1 MELFRKLIFAAAAA
15 GLIAGVFV
23 TVVHQVATVPVILK
37 AEVYEK
43 AADEA
48 ATSSAA
54 ATTPMMAATTTTESA
69 DAAAGTGGSVENMP
83 GMSHDEHEH
92 EAGAWEPADGFERN
106 AFTVLADLLTGV
118 GFALLLVSAFALR
131 GGEMNWQRGLFW
143 GLAGFAA
150 FTLAPGLG
158 LPPEVPGTQ
167 AAPLLARQTWWVFT
181 VAAACGGLACI
192 FLGRKALWCVA
203 GLALLVVPHIIGAP
217 QLDHAESAAPESIA
231 HQFVV
236 AVVITSLLFWAALGT
251 LSGYFYQRFVR
262 PA

>member
-23 TVVHQVATVPVILK
+23 TVGHQVATVPVILK

-48 ATSSAA
+48 AAPSAA
-54 ATTPMMAATTTTESA
+54 ATTATTDSASTTAGSG
-69 DAAAGTGGSVENMP
+69 DAMENMP
-83 GMSHDEHEH
+83 GMSPSASHDEHEH
-92 EAGAWEPADGFERN
+92 GVGAWEPAEGFERN

-181 VAAACGGLACI
+181 VAATCGGLACI

-217 QLDHAESAAPESIA
+217 QIDHAESAAPESIA
-231 HQFVV
+231 HQFIV

-251 LSGYFYQRFVR
+251 LSGYFYQRLVR

>member
-43 AADEA
+43 AADAAA
-48 ATSSAA
+48 ATS
-54 ATTPMMAATTTTESA
+54 TTTTTESNS
-69 DAAAGTGGSVENMP
+69 AATSTTDSSMANMP
-83 GMSHDEHEH
+83 GMTHDEHEH
-92 EAGAWEPADGFERN
+92 GAGEWEPADGFQRN

-143 GLAGFAA
+143 GLAGFVA

-192 FLGRKALWCVA
+192 FLGRKALWCLA

-236 AVVITSLLFWAALGT
+236 VVVITSLVFWAALGT

>member
-1 MELFRKLIFAAAAA
+1 MELFRKLIFAAALA

-23 TVVHQVATVPVILK
+23 TIVHQIATVPVILK

-48 ATSSAA
+48 TSTTATATGSTASTDSSTAGGD
-54 ATTPMMAATTTTESA
+54 MA
-69 DAAAGTGGSVENMP
+69 

-92 EAGAWEPADGFERN
+92 GAGEWAPADGFERN
-106 AFTVLADLLTGV
+106 AFTVLADLLTGI

-131 GGEMNWQRGLFW
+131 GGAIDWRSGLYW
-143 GLAGFAA
+143 GLAGFVA

-167 AAPLLARQTWWVFT
+167 AAPLLARQVWWVFT
-181 VAAACGGLACI
+181 VAAACGGLACL

-203 GLALLVVPHIIGAP
+203 GLALLVVPHIVGAP
-217 QLDHAESAAPESIA
+217 QIEHAHSAAPESIA
-231 HQFVV
+231 HQFIV
-236 AVVITSLLFWAALGT
+236 AAVIASLLFWAALGT
-251 LSGYFYQRFVR
+251 LSGYFYQRIVR

>member
-1 MELFRKLIFAAAAA
+1 MELFRKLIFVAALA

-23 TVVHQVATVPVILK
+23 TVVHQFATVPVILK

-48 ATSSAA
+48 AAANTATAATTDSSAA
-54 ATTPMMAATTTTESA
+54 TSDSM
-69 DAAAGTGGSVENMP
+69 ENMP

-92 EAGAWEPADGFERN
+92 GAAEWEPADGFERN
-106 AFTVLADLLTGV
+106 AFTVLADLLTGI
-118 GFALLLVSAFALR
+118 GFSLLLVSAFALR
-131 GGEMNWQRGLFW
+131 GGEMNWRKGLFW

-167 AAPLLARQTWWVFT
+167 AAPLLARQIWWVFT
-181 VAAACGGLACI
+181 VAAACGGLACL
-192 FLGRKALWCVA
+192 FLGRTALWCVA
-203 GLALLVVPHIIGAP
+203 GLALLVIPHIIGAP

-231 HQFVV
+231 HEFIV
-236 AVVITSLLFWAALGT
+236 AVVITSLVFWAALGT
-251 LSGYFYQRFVR
+251 LSGYFYQRFVK